1 MANEYES
8 RGNLAAPH
16 QGEPQEI
23 NPGAIFYGENK
34 DDEPIMPGDR
44 LHVSGFYNILGSVA
58 FQYAYRRLL
67 NNKLKIAVSLA
78 SAKDVE
84 EFLTYNAIAL
94 TPATK
99 KHICKFKFT
108 PSDFFLSTVYVPSGV
123 TPNAIYGYYI
133 DSRGV
138 ALGGE
143 KTDDAFAKT
152 WGDYSQPSDPD
163 QQGGKYIVAL
173 CRRLQEELTGDAVMA
188 TLDVNSSS
196 TVTDVTATKGTV
208 QKIDSASASISTI
221 DTASLSLSG
230 TQTQGAVEVVTDI
243 QAIGG
248 ALGVETKYLYFNLT
262 SSVKTV
268 NVALT
273 TSSQQVVTDV
283 AKTTANRVSSVTAK
297 AN

>member
-1 MANEYES
+1 MGQPIRRLTLSTMANEYES

-173 CRRLQEELTGDAVMA
+173 CRRLQEEGLSLEEVDDEIDGRVEGTYVRSKLN
-188 TLDVNSSS
+188 TTS
-196 TVTDVTATKGTV
+196 GTV
-208 QKIDSASASISTI
+208 
-221 DTASLSLSG
+221 
-230 TQTQGAVEVVTDI
+230 VT
-243 QAIGG
+243 
-248 ALGVETKYLYFNLT
+248 GVEFSTDTDNRYLYI
-262 SSVKTV
+262 S
-268 NVALT
+268 LT
-273 TSSQQVVTDV
+273 TTSAITSL
-283 AKTTANRVSSVTAK
+283 TANSQ
-297 AN
+297 